1 MYLMIKVH
9 THNVIAIYSYTY
21 MILNGVQVSMTPFH
35 CLAIIIHNYSHANKH
50 MHRATQTLH
59 SDLSVGKVNMSTP
72 EERELECERSSVHM
86 GIVMNIIPLNREVLS
101 CVCSDK

>member
-1 MYLMIKVH
+1 
-9 THNVIAIYSYTY
+9 
-21 MILNGVQVSMTPFH
+21 
-35 CLAIIIHNYSHANKH
+35 

-101 CVCSDK
+101 CVCSDKQTVKHINFTAI